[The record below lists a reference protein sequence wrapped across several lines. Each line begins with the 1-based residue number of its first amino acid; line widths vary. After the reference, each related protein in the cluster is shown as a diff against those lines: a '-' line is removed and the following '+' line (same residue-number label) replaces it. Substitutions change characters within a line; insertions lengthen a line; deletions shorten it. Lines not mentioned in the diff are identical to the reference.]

1 MPLGRRGF
9 LTTAA
14 AVPFAAAAGCTGRF
28 DIFGSTETGTPS
40 GDTAPPEPPGYARW
54 VPATGPGG
62 EGTFF
67 LSIDWTGV
75 GHVETLREDL
85 PTGESSGE
93 ATADPDATTP
103 ATDALRTVPVSGGLI
118 GAGGARFLLLP
129 YFFPLALFEPYV
141 ENLYPGY
148 FGAAGG
154 TAPADGVVTTPAPES
169 TETPRPETPTATP
182 EGSDSFEFGTME
194 RLVMTAGAIVLE
206 GTFDLEAVAEIPT
219 ATEVVAGIPAATDL
233 ERAGSHRGAAMYE
246 GTVNDSDVP
255 MVFGARESALVF
267 GIPPILTGRADDET
281 PTGVAT
287 LRTDV
292 ERVLDAAAG
301 ATERLANRSD
311 EAAWMLDRAGPGHV
325 LMGAW
330 GRLRRGAWFDRFF
343 QESGVG
349 EAWVRAQSTLG
360 WSDGEVYTHT
370 YGESERTGN
379 MAAVYADGGAPDRD
393 TVTTTVGNTADEREV
408 EVDDGR
414 VSVTGTWSV
423 EP

>member
-14 AVPFAAAAGCTGRF
+14 AVPLAATAGCTGRF
-28 DIFGSTETGTPS
+28 NIFESTETETPS

-54 VPATGPGG
+54 VPAAGPGG

-67 LSIDWTGV
+67 LSVDWTGV

-85 PTGESSGE
+85 PTEESSGE
-93 ATADPDATTP
+93 ATAGPDATTP

-154 TAPADGVVTTPAPES
+154 TAPADGVITTPAPES
-169 TETPRPETPTATP
+169 TETPQSGTPTATP
-182 EGSDSFEFGTME
+182 EGSDPPEFGTME

-206 GTFDLEAVAEIPT
+206 GTFDLEAVAETPT
-219 ATEVVAGIPAATDL
+219 STDF

-255 MVFGARESALVF
+255 LVFGARESALVF

-281 PTGVAT
+281 PTGAAT
-287 LRTDV
+287 LRADV

-301 ATERLANRSD
+301 AAERLADRSD

-325 LMGAW
+325 LVGAW

-343 QESGVG
+343 QESGAG

-360 WSDGEVYTHT
+360 WSDGEVYTYT
-370 YGESERTGN
+370 YGESERTGD
-379 MAAVYADGGAPDRD
+379 MAAVYADGGAPDRK

-408 EVDDGR
+408 EVDDTR

>member
-1 MPLGRRGF
+1 MPLGRRGL

-14 AVPFAAAAGCTGRF
+14 AVPLAAAAGCTGRF

-40 GDTAPPEPPGYARW
+40 GDTAPPEPPEYARW
-54 VPATGPGG
+54 VPAAGPGG

-67 LSIDWTGV
+67 LSVDWTGV

-85 PTGESSGE
+85 PTEESSGE

-154 TAPADGVVTTPAPES
+154 TAPTDEVITTPAPES
-169 TETPRPETPTATP
+169 TETSQSETPTATP
-182 EGSDSFEFGTME
+182 EGSDPLEFGTME

-206 GTFDLEAVAEIPT
+206 GTFDLEAVAETPT
-219 ATEVVAGIPAATDL
+219 TTDF

-255 MVFGARESALVF
+255 LVFGARESALVF

-287 LRTDV
+287 LRADV

-301 ATERLANRSD
+301 AAERLADRSD

-330 GRLRRGAWFDRFF
+330 GRLRRRAWFDRFF
-343 QESGVG
+343 QESGAG

-360 WSDGEVYTHT
+360 WSDGEVYTYT
-370 YGESERTGN
+370 YGESERTGD
-379 MAAVYADGGAPDRD
+379 MAAVYADGGAPDRE

-408 EVDDGR
+408 EVDDTR